1 MKILQSRA
9 LLILLICLSCPTAA
23 GAETLGRL
31 FFTPQDRVYLEQLRW
46 ASPESLP
53 LIPEQQEE
61 KVMAPDSK
69 PAVITLGGTVTRSDG
84 AQIVWLNGVSYNGAD
99 LPANVRV
106 SQPFISGQVELREEQ
121 KGTFYLLRPGQTL
134 DVDSGQVSESYEH
147 GAGLSVPGNATPED
161 PGSQELPV
169 EESIVSP
176 KVVPAQNP
184 ASSLPVK

>member
-99 LPANVRV
+99 LPANVR
-106 SQPFISGQVELREEQ
+106 
-121 KGTFYLLRPGQTL
+121 
-134 DVDSGQVSESYEH
+134 
-147 GAGLSVPGNATPED
+147 
-161 PGSQELPV
+161 
-169 EESIVSP
+169 
-176 KVVPAQNP
+176 
-184 ASSLPVK
+184 